1 MVHPMTNNPARPAA
15 AAAFDA
21 ATDVVVETRLFR
33 RERTR
38 LALWL
43 AVGAFAAGVLSSS
56 AFGQQSSPTP
66 TPVIGQDVIAERQF
80 TGLAKQDGVL
90 VRSGP
95 SEGELAVAKLNVG
108 DEVVV
113 VHRRDP
119 FLRILPPAG
128 TFCLV
133 PKARVDVSGQVGGG
147 VQRGRVSEAAPVRV
161 GSTLSTSI
169 GSTAL
174 RLAAGDEVRVIG
186 EEGIYYKIEPPKLV
200 FFYVSLSD
208 LKKGREVSV
217 SETPVGWVTSDLPS
231 PQDVAEPA
239 VAESDAVEMDGPADA
254 LPPAIAD
261 SSLPADAVLDEEAAP
276 ADAPEVA
283 QAPEPAPAPS
293 GAAATLIAEFEALNE
308 RYLVE
313 AEKPLAEQPL
323 DALEA
328 DYTALV
334 ARATEAGDASSK
346 ALIPII
352 ETRLKTIAIRR
363 TALDDLRAVEEMRDR
378 LATRQLELQA
388 EKEELAERAERANV
402 QVYEAVGLLVP
413 STLQVRDGVLFRLC
427 DPETRRTVIYLKADG
442 DAARSL
448 SGNLQRFIGVRG
460 EVIDDRATEMKYVSV
475 TESAVVSP
483 SDVFGQVAARIVPP
497 SLLKDATASADTAS
511 ATGE

>member
-1 MVHPMTNNPARPAA
+1 MHPNPNRSTRPAA
-15 AAAFDA
+15 VAVASLD
-21 ATDVVVETRLFR
+21 ATDLVVQTRLFHR
-33 RERTR
+33 PRTK

-43 AVGAFAAGVLSSS
+43 AAGTFAAGVL
-56 AFGQQSSPTP
+56 AGNAYGQSTP
-66 TPVIGQDVIAERQF
+66 APATVGQDVIADRQF
-80 TGLAKQDGVL
+80 TGLAKRDGVV

-95 SEGELAVAKLNVG
+95 GEGELAVATLNVG

-119 FLRILPPAG
+119 FLRVLPPAG

-133 PKARVDVSGQVGGG
+133 PKARVNVSGPASGGM
-147 VQRGRVSEAAPVRV
+147 QSGRVVEAAPVRV

-208 LKKGREVSV
+208 LKKGREVRV
-217 SETPVGWVTSDLPS
+217 EETPIGWVTSDIAP
-231 PQDVAEPA
+231 PAEIAGPA
-239 VAESDAVEMDGPADA
+239 VAEAAPPIEVDGAADA
-254 LPPAIAD
+254 APPIAMADGSLPPDAIIED
-261 SSLPADAVLDEEAAP
+261 GLDTEAEQEATPPAAP
-276 ADAPEVA
+276 AAT
-283 QAPEPAPAPS
+283 
-293 GAAATLIAEFEALNE
+293 AALLAEFEALNE

-313 AEKPLAEQPL
+313 AEKPLVEQPL
-323 DALEA
+323 DTLEA

-334 ARATEAGDASSK
+334 ASATEMGEAGDASAK

-363 TALDDLRAVEEMRDR
+363 TALDDLRAVEAMRDR
-378 LATRQLELQA
+378 LADRQLELQA

-413 STLQVRDGVLFRLC
+413 STLQVRGGTLFRLC

-442 DAARSL
+442 DAARTL
-448 SGNLQRFIGVRG
+448 AGNLQRFIGVRG
-460 EVIDDRATEMKYVSV
+460 EVVNDRVTEMKYVNVS
-475 TESAVVSP
+475 ESAVVAP
-483 SDVFGQVAARIVPP
+483 EDVFGSVAARIIPP
-497 SLLKDATASADTAS
+497 SLLDTATASADTGS
-511 ATGE
+511 ATGER